1 MSPDH
6 AWFNEA
12 RYGLFIHWGAYSV
25 AGRGE
30 WFRNRER
37 IPQDEYVR
45 RYAENF
51 RAENYDPAAWAALAK
66 EAGVGYV
73 VLTARHHDGFALWP
87 TKQSEFHA
95 GTIGPKRDLVGP
107 FVEAVRAAGLKVGL
121 YYSPADWSHPDY
133 PGPFFRDWPGTR
145 DWASP
150 EARERFIAY
159 YKAQLVELMSNYGK
173 IDYLWFDG
181 CIPDDL
187 QREDVN
193 EEMLRLQPHLLINVR
208 NGPPSHVHIS
218 EQAICAPKDKNALWE
233 ACMTL
238 NGNWGWHAGDLRWKD
253 AGEIVRML
261 CETARDGGNLLLNV
275 GPKSDGTIPTE
286 SVAML
291 REAGGW
297 VRRNREAITNS
308 ERNPFPWNNW
318 GRTWVKGNRIYLAI
332 RCSPGPEL
340 CWAEC
345 KNRVLSARWLDG
357 GQPVSFEQRGGRLFL
372 RDLPVPLPDRLA
384 SVIEL
389 EVEGTPEPIT
399 AQTTF
404 WIPGMDA

>member
-1 MSPDH
+1 MNPNH
-6 AWFNEA
+6 TWFNES
-12 RYGLFIHWGAYSV
+12 RYGMFVHWGVYAV
-25 AGRGE
+25 GGRGE

-37 IPQDEYVR
+37 IPQDEYSR
-45 RYAENF
+45 LYAENF
-51 RAENYDPAAWAALAK
+51 RAENYDPKAWVALAK
-66 EAGVGYV
+66 EAGMGYV
-73 VLTARHHDGFALWP
+73 VLTTRHHDGFALWP

-95 GTIGPKRDLVGP
+95 GNIGPKRDLVGP
-107 FVEAVRAAGLKVGL
+107 YVEAVRAAGLKVGL

-133 PGPFFRDWPGTR
+133 PGPFFRDWPNEK

-159 YKAQLVELMSNYGK
+159 YRAQLVELLTNYGK

-193 EEMLRLQPHLLINVR
+193 AELLRIQPHLLINVR

-218 EQAICAPKDKNALWE
+218 EQTIMAPKDKSVLWE

-238 NGNWGWHAGDLRWKD
+238 NDNWGWHGGDHNWKC
-253 AGEIVRML
+253 AGEIVRMI
-261 CETARDGGNLLLNV
+261 CETTKDGGNLLLNV
-275 GPKSDGTIPTE
+275 GPTADGVIPE
-286 SVAML
+286 QSVAML
-291 REAGGW
+291 REAGAW
-297 VRRNREAITNS
+297 VRKNREAISNS

-318 GRTWVKGNRIYLAI
+318 GRVWVKGSRIYLAI
-332 RCSPGPEL
+332 RNTPGAEL

-357 GQPVSFEQRGGRLFL
+357 GAAIAFEQKGERLFL
-372 RDLPVPLPDRLA
+372 RGLPVPIPDPLA

-389 EVEGTPEPIT
+389 EVEGTPQPIT
-399 AQTTF
+399 VQTSF
-404 WIPGMDA
+404 WIPGLEV

>member
-1 MSPDH
+1 MNPDH
-6 AWFNEA
+6 VWFNES
-12 RYGLFIHWGAYSV
+12 RYGLFIHWGVYAV
-25 AGRGE
+25 AARGE

-45 RYAENF
+45 LYAQNF

-66 EAGVGYV
+66 EAGMGYV
-73 VLTARHHDGFALWP
+73 VLTTRHHDGFALWP
-87 TKQSEFHA
+87 TKQGEFHA
-95 GTIGPKRDLVGP
+95 GNIGPKRDLVGP

-121 YYSPADWSHPDY
+121 YYSPADWSHADY
-133 PGPFFRDWPGTR
+133 PGPFFRDWPNEK
-145 DWASP
+145 DWATP

-187 QREDVN
+187 QRRDVN
-193 EEMLRLQPHLLINVR
+193 EELLRLQPHLLINER

-218 EQAICAPKDKNALWE
+218 EQAICAPKDRNALWE

-238 NGNWGWHAGDLRWKD
+238 NDNWGWHAGDNQWKN

-261 CETARDGGNLLLNV
+261 CETAKDGGNLLLNV
-275 GPKSDGTIPTE
+275 GPKSDGTIPE
-286 SVAML
+286 QSAAML
-291 REAGGW
+291 RKSGAW
-297 VRRNREAITNS
+297 LRRNGEAIRNS
-308 ERNPFPWNNW
+308 DRNPFPWNNW
-318 GRTWVKGNRIYLAI
+318 GRVLVKGNRIYLII
-332 RCSPGPEL
+332 RCSPGSEL

-357 GQPVSFEQRGGRLFL
+357 GALIAFEQQGDRLYL
-372 RDLPVPLPDRLA
+372 RDLPETLPDPLGTI
-384 SVIEL
+384 IEM
-389 EVEGTPEPIT
+389 EVEGVPEPLT
-399 AQTTF
+399 PQTTF
-404 WIPGMDA
+404 WIPGEPA